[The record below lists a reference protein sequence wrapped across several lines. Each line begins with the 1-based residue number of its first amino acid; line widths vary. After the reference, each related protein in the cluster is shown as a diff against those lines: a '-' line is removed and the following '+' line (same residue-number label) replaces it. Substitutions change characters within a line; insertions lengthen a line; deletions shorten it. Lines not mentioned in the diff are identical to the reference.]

1 MPNDIFVAAADVLQR
16 IDYTTLSLSLD
27 DYEAARRSY
36 EALCNSAAKRKRR
49 ERKPSVATLIKRAEK
64 AGKTVTAITTAEGV
78 TLTFGN
84 TVSGNGAAASLTVDL
99 SAFPDWSSFALGCVS
114 TR

>member
-1 MPNDIFVAAADVLQR
+1 MMQTMTSANPWTALDGDLSEYEILKGALGLSVE
-16 IDYTTLSLSLD
+16 TLSVETLK
-27 DYEAARRSY
+27 ARI
-36 EALCNSAAKRKRR
+36 AGWGIVRKRR

-84 TVSGNGAAASLTVDL
+84 TVSGNGAAASLDL
-99 SAFPDWSSFALGCVS
+99 DREIEEFEARHA
-114 TR
+114 T